1 MKKNSIGRA
10 VSLGIV
16 LAIILSFVTPPG
28 FAASEKKTD
37 LQILGSQTAVNA
49 RKDFLLQIKNAST
62 RTPNL
67 EFHIDPTMNPNLLL
81 GIKVDTA
88 LSAGFWSTLLSINR
102 KVLVYVAPTENFQFF
117 ID

>member
-49 RKDFLLQIKNAST
+49 RKDFLLQIKMPQREHQIWSFTST
-62 RTPNL
+62 QL
-67 EFHIDPTMNPNLLL
+67 
-81 GIKVDTA
+81 
-88 LSAGFWSTLLSINR
+88 
-102 KVLVYVAPTENFQFF
+102 
-117 ID
+117 